1 VTTKVLQRL
10 ADDRAHAI
18 ERLMHW
24 LTIPSVS
31 ADPACVPS
39 VRKAA
44 DWTAD
49 HLRQSGLAVDIMPT
63 AGHPAV
69 VARTTPQQAP
79 DNAPRILFY
88 GHYDVQPPDPL
99 DLWHTPPFAPTIRND
114 AIHARGASDDK
125 GQVACFLEALRAWM
139 TAEGGL
145 PVHVTVLIEGEEE
158 IGSINLPAFVERHR
172 DLLAADVVVV
182 SDTGMWDPPG
192 DPVPAITY
200 GLRGLVYFDLK
211 LFGPKRDLHSGVYGG
226 TMANPA
232 TMLTRVLGRLF
243 DENNRVTVPGFY
255 DDVVPLG
262 DDERRQWE
270 QLGFDERAYLDDVG
284 VSQPFGEAGYATLE
298 RRWVRPSCDINGL
311 YGGYMGEGAKTV
323 IPSFA
328 GAKLS
333 CRLAANQDP
342 AKIARQLVAWLES
355 QDVGGCRWRITPHGE
370 AHPVLAD
377 RHSPHMAAALRAFE
391 QAAGRK
397 PVLIR
402 EGATIP
408 IVADFKRLL
417 GLDTLLV
424 GFGLGDDC
432 LHSPNEKFNLAQFD
446 LGCRTHALLLAE
458 LGRTGL
464 KPEPLSAP
472 DQR

>member
-1 VTTKVLQRL
+1 MTDRVLDHLAENQDAALGRL
-10 ADDRAHAI
+10 RQ
-18 ERLMHW
+18 W
-24 LTIPSVS
+24 LTMPSIDT
-31 ADPACVPS
+31 DPAYAGS
-39 VRKAA
+39 VREAGEWA
-44 DWTAD
+44 VA
-49 HLRQSGLAVDIMPT
+49 HLRESGLDARLLPT
-63 AGHPAV
+63 GGHPAV
-69 VARTTPQQAP
+69 FAQTTEAQAP
-79 DNAPRILFY
+79 ADGPRVLFY
-88 GHYDVQPPDPL
+88 GHYDVQPADPL
-99 DLWHTPPFAPTIRND
+99 ELWHTPPFEPTVRGE
-114 AIHARGASDDK
+114 ALYARGACDDK

-139 TAEGGL
+139 AVEGGL

-158 IGSINLPAFVERHR
+158 IGSVNLPAFVERHR
-172 DLLAADVVVV
+172 ERLAADVVVV
-182 SDTGMWDPPG
+182 SDTGMWGSPS

-200 GLRGLVYFDLK
+200 GLRGMVYFDLK

-226 TMANPA
+226 SIANPA

-243 DENNRVTVPGFY
+243 DEHNRVTVPGFY

-270 QLGFDERAYLDDVG
+270 QLGFDERAYLDDIG
-284 VSQPFGEAGYATLE
+284 VTRPFGEAGYATLE
-298 RRWVRPSCDINGL
+298 RRWVRPSCDVNGL

-342 AKIARQLVAWLES
+342 KKIARQLVAWLES
-355 QDVGGCRWRITPHGE
+355 QDVGGCRWKITPHGD
-370 AHPVLAD
+370 AYPVLAD
-377 RHSPHMAAALRAFE
+377 RHSPYMAAALRAFE

-424 GFGLGDDC
+424 GFGLSDDC

-458 LGRTGL
+458 LGGCGGNG
-464 KPEPLSAP
+464 
-472 DQR
+472 